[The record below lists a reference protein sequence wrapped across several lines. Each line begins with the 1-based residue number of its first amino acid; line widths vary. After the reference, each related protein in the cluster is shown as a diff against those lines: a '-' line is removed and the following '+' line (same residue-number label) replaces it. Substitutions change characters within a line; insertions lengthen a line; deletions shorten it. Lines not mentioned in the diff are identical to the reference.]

1 MTIYWEHFYHEADIG
16 VRGVGVTIEQA
27 FEQTALAMM
36 AVITD
41 LELIKAE
48 QFIEVNC
55 QGEDVELLLVDW
67 LNELV
72 YEMATR
78 HILFSRFDINIK
90 DHHLNAKAWGEQVDI
105 KRHHPAVEIKGATY
119 TELVVKQL
127 DDHRWLAQC
136 VVDV

>member
-16 VRGVGVTIEQA
+16 VRGVGLTIEQA

-48 QFIEVNC
+48 QLIEVNC

-78 HILFSRFDINIK
+78 HMLFKRFDINIK
-90 DHHLNAKAWGEQVDI
+90 DHHLIAKAWGEKVDV

-119 TELVVKQL
+119 TALVVNQL
-127 DDHRWLAQC
+127 DDQRWLAQC